1 MRRVMYGLAGAGAFF
16 LVLPVL
22 ALVPMSFSGTRW
34 LTLPP
39 RDLSLRWYVTLFT
52 DRDWLEAAL
61 VSLRAGLAATVVAT
75 TLGTLAGVGLV
86 RARLRGRGVVRALFL
101 APLIV
106 PVMVM
111 AIAFYALFART
122 GLIGT
127 IAGIALAHAVLGSP
141 YVVLN
146 VEAAMRTF
154 DVRLE
159 RAARTLGATAWQA
172 FRRVT
177 LPLVRPGILAGALF
191 VFIFSIDEVVVA
203 IFLSGTTAV
212 TLPKLMFDSITQ
224 DELNPV
230 VTAVASLQI
239 AMAVTV
245 VLSAAALGRRGARL
259 AAAAIGAVDEPGS
272 DPGAAPVA
280 GTHSLSSGQGVTP
293 ARRGHVTAEPLR
305 LVAVSKRF
313 GRVVALEEA
322 SLEVAPGEFVT
333 LLGPSGSGKTTL
345 LNLVA
350 GFEAPSSGE
359 IYFGARPISG
369 LPPNRRDVG
378 MVFQDYALFPHLTV
392 FENVAFPLRLRRLS
406 SSAVRARV
414 EQMLD
419 VVHLAGLESRR
430 PRELSGGQQQRVAL
444 ARALVREPTLLL
456 MDEPLGALD
465 RHLRERMQAEIRQL
479 HRRLGMA
486 VLFVTHDQAE
496 AMAMSDR
503 IVVVNRGRVQQIGRP
518 EELYR
523 KPANAFVATF
533 VGESNLLRCR
543 VVGPEGQGVRLVTE
557 GGTDLVLLGTI
568 PAAGGDVTLMVRPQS
583 LRLARRDDAAVVRGR
598 VEEAVYLGDTRRY
611 QVRLN
616 DRETLTLRLPDRAGP
631 LVVEVGDVVGVAWDP
646 DDVRLLG

>member
-39 RDLSLRWYVTLFT
+39 RDLSLHWYVTLFT

-293 ARRGHVTAEPLR
+293 ARRGDVTAEPLR

>member
-86 RARLRGRGVVRALFL
+86 RARLPGRGVVRALFL

-293 ARRGHVTAEPLR
+293 ARRGDVTAEPLR

>member
-1 MRRVMYGLAGAGAFF
+1 MYGLAGAGAFF

-86 RARLRGRGVVRALFL
+86 RARLPGRGVVRALFL

-293 ARRGHVTAEPLR
+293 ARRGDVTAEPLR

>member
-1 MRRVMYGLAGAGAFF
+1 MYGLAGAGAFF

-414 EQMLD
+414 EEMLD

>member
-293 ARRGHVTAEPLR
+293 ARRGDVTAEPLR